1 MAFARLGDGLRAA
14 PGRRDSPD
22 PGEPHRH
29 GLVSFSVFGVRISI
43 GITFLLAAVLIAWSL
58 AAGAFPRLYRG
69 LAPSL
74 YWSMAVVAV
83 FGLGV
88 SIVLH
93 ELAHTFTARAYG
105 VQIRRITLFLL
116 GGASELTEQP
126 PSPLAELVIAV
137 AGPALSLVLGVCF
150 AAASLAAS
158 RAGGPPALANV
169 LQYLGL
175 VNAVIAVFNMVP
187 AFPLDGGRVLRALIW
202 MGTRDLERAT
212 QIAAWIGELLG
223 LALIAFGVLVALTG
237 GLVAGLWEV
246 MLGLFLRM
254 AAGAELMHTAMSV
267 ELAQYTAREVM
278 AHDPAVAPAEMTV
291 AEFVHERLYARRR
304 DLFPVVASGGLIG
317 VIGMREIAGLP
328 QARWALVPVAQ
339 VCTPLSADDLIN
351 AEDSAR
357 SAFRRLTGDRR
368 GLVVVD
374 DGRLVGVIT
383 LQDLTQRVRLQ
394 LELKAARRVGR
405 PDGAADGP

>member
-1 MAFARLGDGLRAA
+1 LRDWETDCERPRGGATCQA
-14 PGRRDSPD
+14 PGAPT
-22 PGEPHRH
+22 GTAWFRH
-29 GLVSFSVFGVRISI
+29 GLVSFSIFGVRVSI
-43 GITFLLAAVLIAWSL
+43 GITFILAALLIAWSL
-58 AAGAFPRLYRG
+58 AVGAFPRLYKG
-69 LAPSL
+69 LTPSL

-83 FGLGV
+83 VGLGV

-93 ELAHTFTARAYG
+93 ELAHTFTARAFG

-116 GGASELTEQP
+116 GGASELTELP
-126 PSPLAELVIAV
+126 PSPVAELVIAV
-137 AGPALSLVLGVCF
+137 AGPALSLVLSVCF
-150 AAASLAAS
+150 AAFSVAAA

-169 LQYLGL
+169 LNYLAL
-175 VNAVIAVFNMVP
+175 VNGVIAVFNMVP

-246 MLGLFLRM
+246 MIGFFLRM
-254 AAGAELMHTAMSV
+254 AAGAELMYTAMSV

-291 AEFVHERLYARRR
+291 AEFVHERLYARQR
-304 DLFPVVASGGLIG
+304 DVFPVVASGRLIG
-317 VIGMREIAGLP
+317 VIGMREIAGLAQP
-328 QARWALVPVAQ
+328 QWALVPVAQ
-339 VCTPLSADDLIN
+339 VCTPVSADDLIN
-351 AEDSAR
+351 AGDSAR

-374 DGRLVGVIT
+374 DGRLVGLIT

-394 LELKAARRVGR
+394 LELKAGRRR
-405 PDGAADGP
+405 

>member
-1 MAFARLGDGLRAA
+1 
-14 PGRRDSPD
+14 
-22 PGEPHRH
+22 
-29 GLVSFSVFGVRISI
+29 VRINI
-43 GITFLLAAVLIAWSL
+43 GITWLLAALLIAWSL
-58 AAGAFPRLYRG
+58 AVGAFPRLYKG

-83 FGLGV
+83 VGLGV

-93 ELAHTFTARAYG
+93 ELAHTFAARGFG
-105 VQIRRITLFLL
+105 VEIRRITLFLL

-126 PSPLAELVIAV
+126 PSPLAELVIAI

-150 AAASLAAS
+150 AASSVAALH
-158 RAGGPPALANV
+158 AGGPPALANV
-169 LQYLGL
+169 LNYLGL
-175 VNAVIAVFNMVP
+175 VNVVLAVFNMFP

-212 QIAAWIGELLG
+212 QIAAWIGQLLG
-223 LALIAFGVLVALTG
+223 LALIALGVLVALTG
-237 GLVAGLWEV
+237 GLISGLWEV
-246 MLGLFLRM
+246 MIGLYLRM

-278 AHDPAVAPAEMTV
+278 AHDPATAPAEMTV
-291 AEFVHERLYARRR
+291 AEFVHQRLYARRR
-304 DLFPVVASGGLIG
+304 DLFPVVAGDRLIG
-317 VIGMREIAGLP
+317 VIGMREIAGLT
-328 QARWALVPVAQ
+328 QTQWALVPVSQ
-339 VCTPLSADDLIN
+339 VCTPVSADDLIH

-374 DGRLVGVIT
+374 DGRLVGLIT
-383 LQDLTQRVRLQ
+383 LQDLIQRVRLQ
-394 LELKAARRVGR
+394 LELKGMHRR
-405 PDGAADGP
+405 